1 MLPEVWIFLSSM
13 QPLIDLHVPLIF
25 GGVPIVILSRLCRLW
40 ILVDFARGT

>member
-1 MLPEVWIFLSSM
+1 MLPEVWIFLSSV
-13 QPLIDLHVPLIF
+13 QPLIDLPLIF